1 MEVTLEN
8 LEIAVKNVRTY
19 DPKTQPISILKYN
32 LDALEDLLKYGV
44 DIDDLIDFS
53 DLPTLPIPDGKEA
66 YPIWSM
72 DFTGDCLVGDAV
84 DQIEN
89 IKEIILTWRISDG
102 NASEETDNWDQV
114 IDYVT
119 NWYNHLVDDERLT
132 PETLP
137 GCPDEIYDL
146 PEGDTDLM
154 NEYISKWEDMIAV
167 VSGFKDY
174 VIISPRSQMG
184 LNLSVTQIEKE

>member
-53 DLPTLPIPDGKEA
+53 DLPTLPIPDEKEA

-89 IKEIILTWRISDG
+89 IKEIL
-102 NASEETDNWDQV
+102 
-114 IDYVT
+114 
-119 NWYNHLVDDERLT
+119 
-132 PETLP
+132 
-137 GCPDEIYDL
+137 
-146 PEGDTDLM
+146 EG
-154 NEYISKWEDMIAV
+154 
-167 VSGFKDY
+167 
-174 VIISPRSQMG
+174 
-184 LNLSVTQIEKE
+184 